1 MVRIIKAALV
11 AVIGSH
17 ALFYAAQNIANLEAA
32 HGSLVYVISGA
43 DNAAY
48 PDTLFFK
55 SANPVLAWIA
65 LTIVLIGEF
74 ATAFFGLKG
83 GWHLF
88 AARKADQLIFH
99 AAKRAGAIA
108 AGFALLTWFGLFM
121 TVGGA
126 FFQMWQTPVGDGSL
140 KGAFMFA
147 MASVVTVLFV
157 YHTPDD

>member
-1 MVRIIKAALV
+1 MLRIIKAALV
-11 AVIGSH
+11 AVIGFH
-17 ALFYAAQNIANLEAA
+17 ALIYALQNVANLEAA
-32 HGSLVYVISGA
+32 HASLAYVMSGA

-55 SANPVLAWIA
+55 SDNPTLAWLA
-65 LTIVLIGEF
+65 LAIVLLGEF
-74 ATAFFGLKG
+74 TTAFFGLKG
-83 GWHLF
+83 GWDLF
-88 AARKADQLIFH
+88 GARKGDAESFH
-99 AAKRAGAIA
+99 AAKRTSVYA

-121 TVGGA
+121 TIGSA
-126 FFQMWQTPVGDGSL
+126 FFQMWQTQVGDGSL